1 MGPTVRREPG
11 SLRQEHRDTTR
22 RRIVHAAREVF
33 KTKGY
38 TRATIED
45 ITAAARVSRATLYLH
60 FDSKLQLMHVTAA
73 RMAAESDEAA
83 SRLAVVLIEGGR
95 ADLRAWIE
103 SALAH
108 FVRYRPMA
116 LAAREAELSEDQPAQ
131 GLRTYLEHME
141 PWVQTWPASRRTE
154 ARMRFEL
161 CRLQMHH
168 YMWGTSP
175 ALFDDEGLPVDVF
188 TDIWWKT
195 LKEPLLGEDRLER
208 INPAP

>member
-1 MGPTVRREPG
+1 MGSSAGSQEG
-11 SLRQEHRDTTR
+11 SLRQEHRNTTR
-22 RRIVHAAREVF
+22 RRIIHAARQVF
-33 KTKGY
+33 TKKGY
-38 TRATIED
+38 TKATIED
-45 ITAAARVSRATLYLH
+45 IIAAAGVSRATLYLH
-60 FDSKLQLMHVTAA
+60 FDSKFELMHATAA

-83 SRLAVVLIEGGR
+83 TGLAVVLVEGDR

-103 SALAH
+103 SALAYFIRH
-108 FVRYRPMA
+108 RPMA
-116 LAAREAELSEDQPAQ
+116 LAAREAELSEDKPAE
-131 GLRTYLEHME
+131 GLRKYLEHME

-175 ALFDDEGLPVDVF
+175 GLFDDQELPVDLF

-195 LKEPLLGEDRLER
+195 LKEPLLGED
-208 INPAP
+208 PA

>member
-1 MGPTVRREPG
+1 MGPSGGGGVG
-11 SLRQEHRDTTR
+11 SLRREHRDTTR
-22 RRIVHAAREVF
+22 RRIIHAARQVF
-33 KTKGY
+33 TRMGY
-38 TRATIED
+38 TKATIED
-45 ITAAARVSRATLYLH
+45 IVSAAGVSRATLYLH
-60 FDSKLQLMHVTAA
+60 FDSKLELLHATAA

-83 SRLAVVLIEGGR
+83 SRLAAVLVEGDR

-103 SALAH
+103 SALTY

-116 LAAREAELSEDQPAQ
+116 LATREAEMSEDKPGE

-175 ALFDDEGLPVDVF
+175 ALFDDEELPVDVF

-195 LKEPLLGEDRLER
+195 LKEPLLSQG
-208 INPAP
+208 PA